1 MWNGEEDIESS
12 PIALADTTL
21 CHMLGY
27 TREAL
32 VGKPLHTITYFEDA
46 HLSTRWLT
54 PFRPCC
60 ICSHTPFYY

>member
-46 HLSTRWLT
+46 HLSTR
-54 PFRPCC
+54 
-60 ICSHTPFYY
+60 